1 MLGFGRYDPIALA
14 ITLGA
19 VVVAA
24 TVHEFAHALVADR
37 LGDPTARNLGRLS
50 LNPLVHLDLLGTLF
64 FVVFGFGWARPV
76 PVNPRNF
83 ADPRRGMLQVALAGP
98 LANVTLAFL
107 AGALVKAPGLPAGPL
122 LAAAALSTLI
132 WINVILALFN
142 LIPIPPLDGSRI
154 LEALLVGRQ
163 ALTYQRFQPYGT
175 LLLLVLLY
183 TGVVGHVML
192 PAARWLYHASTS
204 LPGL

>member
-1 MLGFGRYDPIALA
+1 MLGFGDPLAIA
-14 ITLGA
+14 ITLAA
-19 VVVAA
+19 VLVAA
-24 TVHEFAHALVADR
+24 TFHEFAHALVADR
-37 LGDPTARNLGRLS
+37 LGDPTPRAMGRLS

-98 LANVTLAFL
+98 LANVTVAFVV
-107 AGALVKAPGLPAGPL
+107 GALLRVPDLPGGPL
-122 LAAAALSTLI
+122 VAAALSTLI
-132 WINVILALFN
+132 WINVILAIFN

-154 LEALLVGRQ
+154 LESLLAGRQ
-163 ALTYQRFQPYGT
+163 AVTYARLQPYGT
-175 LLLLVLLY
+175 VLLLVLLY
-183 TGVVGHVML
+183 TGVVGRIML
-192 PAARWLYHASTS
+192 PAARWLYHASTGG

>member
-1 MLGFGRYDPIALA
+1 MLGFGTYEPLTIA
-14 ITLGA
+14 ITLAA

-50 LNPLVHLDLLGTLF
+50 LNPVVHLDLLGTLF

-83 ADPRRGMLQVALAGP
+83 TDPRGGMLQVALAGP
-98 LANVTLAFL
+98 LANVMVAFIV
-107 AGALVKAPGLPAGPL
+107 GALLKAPGLPLDPVTG
-122 LAAAALSTLI
+122 AALSVLI

-163 ALTYQRFQPYGT
+163 ALTYHRLQPYGT

-183 TGVVGHVML
+183 TGIVGRVML
-192 PAARWLYHASTS
+192 PAARWLFHASTG